1 MRQAVVVSLMSIGLL
16 FANVVLALPA
26 PEGEPILW
34 VSGKITESNSPDGVE
49 FDSKMIKQLE
59 QGTITTHNHVVA
71 KALEYKGPKLSALL
85 DYVGAKGSS
94 LKVVAWDDYVA
105 TILIADIRKYGVLL
119 ATHEDG
125 IKMTI
130 DGKGPFFIVFPFVEH
145 PELDKDLYYAL
156 SVWQVRDLIIE

>member
-1 MRQAVVVSLMSIGLL
+1 M
-16 FANVVLALPA
+16 
-26 PEGEPILW
+26 
-34 VSGKITESNSPDGVE
+34 
-49 FDSKMIKQLE
+49 
-59 QGTITTHNHVVA
+59 
-71 KALEYKGPKLSALL
+71 
-85 DYVGAKGSS
+85 
-94 LKVVAWDDYVA
+94 VAWDDYVA
-105 TILIADIRKYGVLL
+105 TIPIADIRNYGVLL